1 MIGKD
6 IFDYKIHGKI
16 GIGNVG
22 EVYKAEDTQK
32 MRSVALKFIR
42 KDLTPT
48 PEDRQTLIQ
57 RLRTASALDHPHICA
72 VYDIKEN
79 EGQVVLALE
88 LVEGESLKDYLSAN
102 TLTAEESLEF
112 AVQISGAVADAH
124 DQDIIHGNLNSRN
137 VMILPDGNAKI
148 LDFGLTQALIDQS
161 PEAQKEEL
169 IAKTMTLSTLTPD
182 QATDDGSGMQNDI
195 ASIGALIYEMI
206 TGHPLEPAEPDP
218 DVTATLQDGEATAVI
233 RHDIEIPG
241 ELDQIIR
248 RALGEDSEQRY
259 HMARELFIAL
269 QQLRGRTGEA
279 EAAEPG
285 VGVKPSEMTIGN
297 YRIIRKLGEGGM
309 GVVYE
314 AEQQHPR
321 RPVALKVIRG
331 GHFVDEYQ
339 IKLFQREV
347 QALARL
353 KHPSIAS
360 IYEAGCTDA
369 GQHFFAMELV
379 PGIPLTDYV
388 KGKGPDG
395 QQKILGIDQRLELYL
410 ELCDALN
417 YAHQRGVIHRDLK
430 PSNIFVVTDSVKD
443 SLSRATLTGP
453 HIKIL
458 DFGLARIE
466 ADAEGATV
474 VSEVGQIKGTL
485 PYMSPE
491 QVQGDPDA
499 IDVRSDVYA
508 LGVILYELLTDMLPY
523 DVKKATLTEAIR
535 VICEQVPR
543 LPSRHLREH
552 GDPHAYAKKF
562 NRDVETI
569 VLKALEKD
577 PERRYQS
584 VAAVAEDME
593 RYLSNKPILARPPST
608 WYQFRKL
615 VSRHKTLFSFITV
628 LFLVLVGFA
637 ITMTVQSARIARER
651 DRAVAAEK
659 LEAEQ
664 RQRAE
669 EARNAEREQR
679 LLAESNLE
687 RALEAEKIA
696 ADEAQRARFEAT
708 TANQVLSFLVGL
720 FEVSDPS
727 EARGKQITAREILDQ
742 GAEKIREELKGQPAI
757 QARLMNTMG
766 TIYQSLGLYD
776 SAAPLLET
784 SLNIRQR
791 ELGPDHLDVA
801 TSLNDLAGVLY
812 YQGDYD
818 RAESL
823 FRRALAIRRQQ
834 LGNDHPDVALSLNN
848 LALVLKVKGD
858 YERAESLFRQ
868 ALALWRKLLGAEHPG
883 LAKSLNNLAVVLKE
897 KGDYRE
903 AEKLYREA
911 LAMRRKIH
919 GDDHPDVA
927 TSLND
932 LAVVLKAQGD
942 FDEAEKS
949 LREALAI
956 RRKVLG
962 EAHPDLATSL
972 NDLAVILEA
981 KGDYEEAENLYREAL
996 AMGLKLLGKDHPDVI
1011 TSQSNLALLLEAK
1024 GEYDEAEALFR
1035 EVLTFWRNQ
1044 LGDEHPNVA
1053 TSLNNLAMVLEVKG
1067 DYKEAEGLYSDALT
1081 LWRKLLGDDHPNV
1094 ATTLNNL
1101 ALVLEAKGE
1110 YDRAEAALQEA
1121 ITIWH
1126 DLFGE
1131 EHQALASS
1139 LNNLGLVKASK
1150 GELEEAE
1157 RVYREALA
1165 MRRKLL
1171 GNDHPHVAFS
1181 LTRLGKLLI
1190 IKEAQQDGEKI
1201 LKQSLGILQ
1210 KSYPQGHWR
1219 IAETESVLG
1228 LCLTSLGRFEEAEPL
1243 LLRGYSVLKDKCG
1256 ARNKRTKEALIR
1268 IIDHYEA
1275 RDKPK
1280 EAAKYRTMLKELG
1293 ERLDF

>member
-1 MIGKD
+1 MIGKK
-6 IFDYKIHGKI
+6 IFDYIIQKKI
-16 GIGNVG
+16 GSGNVG
-22 EVYKAEDTQK
+22 VVYQAEDTRQ
-32 MRSVALKFIR
+32 MHPVALKFIR
-42 KDLTPT
+42 EDLTPE
-48 PEDRQTLIQ
+48 PEDRKSLVQ
-57 RLRTASALDHPHICA
+57 RLQPISGLDHPHIGT
-72 VYDIKEN
+72 VYDIHES
-79 EGQVVLALE
+79 EGQVILAME
-88 LVEGESLKDYLSAN
+88 FIEGDSLKDYLSTH
-102 TLTAEESLEF
+102 TLSPEEVLEF
-112 AVQISGAVADAH
+112 AVQIAGAMADAH
-124 DQDIIHGNLNSRN
+124 DLGIIHGSLTAKN
-137 VMILPDGNAKI
+137 VMILPEGNIKI
-148 LDFGLTQALIDQS
+148 LDFGLTQALIEQS
-161 PEAQKEEL
+161 PEGQREEL
-169 IAKTMTLSTLTPD
+169 AAATMTLTTLTPGQD
-182 QATDDGSGMQNDI
+182 VDDESVIQNDI
-195 ASIGALIYEMI
+195 ISIGALLYEMI
-206 TGHPLEPAEPDP
+206 TGQPLEPAKPEA
-218 DVTATLQDGEATAVI
+218 DVTATLKDGKATAVI
-233 RHDIEIPG
+233 TLDIGIPG
-241 ELDQIIR
+241 DLDQVMR
-248 RALGEDSEQRY
+248 RALGEDPEQRY
-259 HMARELFIAL
+259 YTARELFIAL
-269 QQLRGRTGEA
+269 QQLKNRTGEA
-279 EAAEPG
+279 EAAETG
-285 VGVKPSEMTIGN
+285 VKAKPSEMTIGN
-297 YRIIRKLGEGGM
+297 YRILRKLGEGGM

-339 IKLFQREV
+339 VKLFQREV

-353 KHPSIAS
+353 KHPGIAS
-360 IYEAGCTDA
+360 IYEAGCTEA

-388 KGKGPDG
+388 KGKGPDS
-395 QQKILGIDQRLELYL
+395 QQQALGINQRLELYL
-410 ELCDALN
+410 EICDALN

-430 PSNIFVVTDSVKD
+430 PSNIFVVTDSGSD
-443 SLSRATLTGP
+443 SLSRVTLSGP
-453 HIKIL
+453 NIKIL

-508 LGVILYELLTDMLPY
+508 LGVILYELLTDLLPY
-523 DVKKATLTEAIR
+523 DVKKTTLTEAIR
-535 VICEQVPR
+535 VICEQIPR
-543 LPSRHLREH
+543 LPSRHLQES
-552 GDPHAYAKKF
+552 GDPNAYARKF

-569 VLKALEKD
+569 ALKALEKD

-584 VAAVAEDME
+584 VAALAEDME

-615 VSRHKTLFSFITV
+615 VSRHKTLFSFIAV

-637 ITMTVQSARIARER
+637 VTMTVQSARIARER

-664 RQRAE
+664 RERAE
-669 EARNAEREQR
+669 QARNAEREQR
-679 LLAESNLE
+679 LQAESNLE

-696 ADEAQRARFEAT
+696 ADEAQRARFEAN

-742 GAEKIREELKGQPAI
+742 GAEKIREELKGQPTI

-812 YQGDYD
+812 YKGDYEK
-818 RAESL
+818 AESL
-823 FRRALAIRRQQ
+823 FRRALAIRRQK

-897 KGDYRE
+897 KGDYDG

-911 LAMRRKIH
+911 LAMRRKLH
-919 GDDHPDVA
+919 GNDHPDVA

-932 LAVVLKAQGD
+932 LAVVLKAKGD
-942 FDEAEKS
+942 FGEAEKF

-962 EAHPDLATSL
+962 KAHPDLATSL
-972 NDLAVILEA
+972 NDLAVVLEA
-981 KGDYEEAENLYREAL
+981 KGDYAGAEKLYRESL
-996 AMGLKLLGKDHPDVI
+996 DMGLKLLGRDHPDVI
-1011 TSQSNLALLLEAK
+1011 TSQNNLALVLEAR

-1035 EVLTFWRNQ
+1035 EVLAFWRQQ
-1044 LGDEHPNVA
+1044 LGEKHPNVA
-1053 TSLNNLAMVLEVKG
+1053 TSLNNLAMVLEAKG
-1067 DYKEAEGLYSDALT
+1067 EYGGAEGLYTEALT
-1081 LWRKLLGDDHPNV
+1081 IWRELLGGDHPNV

-1101 ALVLEAKGE
+1101 ALVLEAQGE
-1110 YDRAEAALQEA
+1110 YARAEAVLQEA

-1131 EHQALASS
+1131 EHQLLASS
-1139 LNNLGLVKASK
+1139 LNNLGLVMVSK

-1157 RVYREALA
+1157 RIYREALA

-1171 GNDHPHVAFS
+1171 GNNHPHVALS

-1190 IKEAQQDGEKI
+1190 LKEASQDGENI
-1201 LKQSLGILQ
+1201 LRQSLGILK

-1228 LCLTSLGRFEEAEPL
+1228 LCLTSLGRFAEAEPL
-1243 LLRGYSVLKDKCG
+1243 LLRSHSVLKEKCG
-1256 ARNKRTKEALIR
+1256 ERNKRTKKAIIR

-1275 RDKPK
+1275 CDKPE
-1280 EAAKYRTMLKELG
+1280 EASKYRTMLKNLE
-1293 ERLDF
+1293 EPRK